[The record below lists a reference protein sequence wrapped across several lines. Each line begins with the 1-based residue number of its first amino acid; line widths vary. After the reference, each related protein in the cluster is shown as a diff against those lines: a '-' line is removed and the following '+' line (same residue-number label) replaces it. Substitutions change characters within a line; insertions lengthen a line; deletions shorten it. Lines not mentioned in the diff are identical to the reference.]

1 MRTSTNSPVDWGVVS
16 EEENDSGSDE
26 ETVLIRTKRSY
37 RSRNWLKWIP
47 RLARTGRNGTKRPPV
62 GRVCLVLKGD
72 AEVDVGKMVVV
83 VRQTK
88 CMVAVVWKDEGSGD
102 TREKLKH
109 PESLIQL
116 EDGLVLEQD
125 TDGMLWVVRE
135 KGAVE

>member
-1 MRTSTNSPVDWGVVS
+1 
-16 EEENDSGSDE
+16 
-26 ETVLIRTKRSY
+26 
-37 RSRNWLKWIP
+37 
-47 RLARTGRNGTKRPPV
+47 
-62 GRVCLVLKGD
+62 
-72 AEVDVGKMVVV
+72 MVVV

>member
-47 RLARTGRNGTKRPPV
+47 RLARTGQNGTKRPPV